1 MKITVLCPPPSL
13 SPPVVRPRHAPHYS
27 AIVAAAL
34 VRAGHEV
41 TITDQHLRTN
51 SLAAILGD
59 ARAESPDLLL
69 VMHSDYN
76 RELTPELLQT
86 LFYALKDV
94 VPRGR
99 LWCYGR
105 LDRAHAEDA
114 MTRSPAIPGLLY
126 GEPEFPA
133 VELADRIARGESTVG
148 LPGSVQRGVTAQQD
162 DTAEGLVV
170 TPFGPVDLDSSP
182 TPAWDLVHISDY
194 GFSPHQQAADVV
206 YPVLASRGCPFPCF
220 YCEVRA
226 RPGWTGRSVDSVL
239 AELNDLHVRYGTR
252 SVFIADPT
260 FAVQRDW
267 AMEFCRRL
275 PTEGPAGLRWSCMSR
290 TDRVDPELLQA
301 MADAGCWNVLFGI
314 ESLNPLALK
323 AASKALDPATVGP
336 AIAAAQA
343 AGLEVIASIMIGL
356 PGDTP
361 AGVRST
367 IDQLI
372 SLEPD
377 FAQFFVVQ
385 IGEHEVPEGGRL
397 VSDWD
402 GSRYDFWGHVF
413 APDSF
418 EGKEQLLSIR
428 RNAYRRFYLR
438 PRYIRR
444 RAGKMIRSGE
454 IRSEFKRAFQG
465 GMLALRLAAGQRP
478 SV

>member
-1 MKITVLCPPPSL
+1 VKIYLLCPPPSL

-34 VRAGHEV
+34 LREGHEV
-41 TITDQHLRTN
+41 TIADQHLRTN
-51 SLAAILGD
+51 SLAAILSD
-59 ARAESPDLLL
+59 VRAKSPDLLL

-76 RELTPELLQT
+76 RELTPELLQAV
-86 LFYALKDV
+86 FSALTEV
-94 VPRGR
+94 VPSGR

-114 MTRSPAIPGLLY
+114 MASSPAIPGLLY

-133 VELADRIARGESTVG
+133 VELAGRVARGESTAG
-148 LPGSVQRGVTAQQD
+148 ISGTVQRD
-162 DTAEGLVV
+162 AEAGLVDS
-170 TPFGPVDLDSSP
+170 PPGPIDLDSSP
-182 TPAWDLVHISDY
+182 TPAWDLVRIGDY

-239 AELNDLHVRYGTR
+239 AELNELHARYGTR

-275 PTEGPAGLRWSCMSR
+275 PEEGPEGLRWSCMSR
-290 TDRVDPELLQA
+290 TDRVDAELLQA
-301 MADAGCWNVLFGI
+301 MADAGCWNILFGI
-314 ESLNPLALK
+314 ESLNPVALK
-323 AASKALDPATVGP
+323 AASKALDPDTVGP
-336 AIAAAQA
+336 AISAAQA

-361 AGVRST
+361 EGVRRT

-372 SLEPD
+372 SFEPD

-413 APDSF
+413 APDAF
-418 EGKEQLLSIR
+418 EGKEQLLSLR
-428 RNAYRRFYLR
+428 RDAYRRFYLR

-454 IRSEFKRAFQG
+454 IRTQLKRALQG
-465 GMLALRLAAGQRP
+465 GVLALRLAAGQRP
-478 SV
+478 SA

>member
-1 MKITVLCPPPSL
+1 
-13 SPPVVRPRHAPHYS
+13 VVSIA
-27 AIVAAAL
+27 
-34 VRAGHEV
+34 
-41 TITDQHLRTN
+41 DQHLRTN
-51 SLAAILGD
+51 SLQAIVADIRAA
-59 ARAESPDLLL
+59 APDLLL

-76 RELTPELLQT
+76 RELSSELLET
-86 LFYALKDV
+86 LFRALV
-94 VPRGR
+94 NTVPEGR

-105 LDRAHAEDA
+105 LDQKHAEDA
-114 MTRSPAIPGLLY
+114 MLGSPAMPSILF

-133 VELADRIARGESTVG
+133 VELADRLQRDESATG
-148 LPGSVQRGVTAQQD
+148 IPGSVQRE
-162 DTAEGLVV
+162 EGGLSV
-170 TPFGPVDLDSSP
+170 TPPETYDLDSSP
-182 TPAWDLVHISDY
+182 IPAWDLVDISDY

-239 AELNDLHVRYGTR
+239 AELNALHELYGTR

-267 AMEFCRRL
+267 ALEFCRRL
-275 PTEGPAGLRWSCMSR
+275 PNEGPPGLRWSCMSR
-290 TDRVDPELLQA
+290 TDRVDPELLHA
-301 MADAGCWNVLFGI
+301 MAAAGCWNILFGM
-314 ESLNPLALK
+314 ESLNPVALK

-336 AIAAAQA
+336 AIAAAQE

-361 AGVRST
+361 EGVRQT

-372 SLEPD
+372 EFEPD

-413 APDSF
+413 APDAF
-418 EGKEQLLSIR
+418 EGKEQLLALR
-428 RNAYRRFYLR
+428 RSAYRRFYLR

-444 RAGKMIRSGE
+444 RAGKMVRSGE
-454 IRSEFKRAFQG
+454 LGPQLKRAVQG
-465 GMLALRLAAGQRP
+465 GLLALRLAAGQRP
-478 SV
+478 SA

>member
-1 MKITVLCPPPSL
+1 
-13 SPPVVRPRHAPHYS
+13 
-27 AIVAAAL
+27 
-34 VRAGHEV
+34 
-41 TITDQHLRTN
+41 
-51 SLAAILGD
+51 
-59 ARAESPDLLL
+59 
-69 VMHSDYN
+69 
-76 RELTPELLQT
+76 
-86 LFYALKDV
+86 
-94 VPRGR
+94 
-99 LWCYGR
+99 
-105 LDRAHAEDA
+105 

-133 VELADRIARGESTVG
+133 VDLADRIAGAQSPAG
-148 LPGSVQRGVTAQQD
+148 LPGSVQRDASD
-162 DTAEGLVV
+162 GLVD
-170 TPFGPVDLDSSP
+170 TPPGPVDLDSSP
-182 TPAWDLVHISDY
+182 TPAWDLVRITDY
-194 GFSPHQQAADVV
+194 GFSPHQTAADVV

-226 RPGWTGRSVDSVL
+226 RPGWTARSVDSVL
-239 AELNDLHVRYGTR
+239 AELNELHARYGTR
-252 SVFIADPT
+252 SVFLADPT

-267 AMEFCRRL
+267 ALEFCRRL
-275 PTEGPAGLRWSCMSR
+275 PKEGPAGLRWSCMSR

-301 MADAGCWNVLFGI
+301 MADAGCWNILFGI
-314 ESLNPLALK
+314 ESLNPTALK

-361 AGVRST
+361 EGVRST
-367 IDQLI
+367 INQLI
-372 SLEPD
+372 DLEPD

-413 APDSF
+413 APDAF
-418 EGKEQLLSIR
+418 EGKDQLLALR
-428 RNAYRRFYLR
+428 RTAYRRFYLR

-454 IRSEFKRAFQG
+454 IRSQLKRALQG
-465 GMLALRLAAGQRP
+465 GVLALRLAAGQRP
-478 SV
+478 SA

>member
-1 MKITVLCPPPSL
+1 
-13 SPPVVRPRHAPHYS
+13 VRPRHAPHYS

-34 VRAGHEV
+34 LRAGHEV
-41 TITDQHLRTN
+41 TIVDQHLRTN
-51 SLAAILGD
+51 SLGAILSD
-59 ARAESPDLLL
+59 IRAHAPDLLL

-76 RELTPELLQT
+76 RELTSELLQT
-86 LFYALKDV
+86 LFSALADV
-94 VPRGR
+94 VPEGR

-105 LDRAHAEDA
+105 LDTAHAQDA
-114 MTRSPAIPGLLY
+114 MTSSPAIPGLLF

-133 VELADRIARGESTVG
+133 VVLAERLARGESPTG
-148 LPGSVQRGVTAQQD
+148 LPASVQRGEED
-162 DTAEGLVV
+162 LVV
-170 TPFGPVDLDSSP
+170 TPPGPVDLDSSP
-182 TPAWDLVHISDY
+182 TPAWALLNISDY

-220 YCEVRA
+220 YCEVQA
-226 RPGWTGRSVDSVL
+226 RPGWTGRSVESVL
-239 AELNDLHVRYGTR
+239 AELNELHTLYGTR

-267 AMEFCRRL
+267 ALEFCRRL
-275 PTEGPAGLRWSCMSR
+275 PGEGPPGLRWSCMSR

-301 MADAGCWNVLFGI
+301 MADAGCWNILFGI
-314 ESLNPLALK
+314 ESLNPVALK

-361 AGVRST
+361 EGVAST

-372 SLEPD
+372 AFEPD

-413 APDSF
+413 APDAF
-418 EGKEQLLSIR
+418 EGKEQLLALR
-428 RNAYRRFYLR
+428 RNAYWRFYLR

-444 RAGKMIRSGE
+444 KVGKMVRSGE
-454 IRSEFKRAFQG
+454 LGPQLKRALRG
-465 GMLALRLAAGQRP
+465 GLLAVRLAVGQRP
-478 SV
+478 SA